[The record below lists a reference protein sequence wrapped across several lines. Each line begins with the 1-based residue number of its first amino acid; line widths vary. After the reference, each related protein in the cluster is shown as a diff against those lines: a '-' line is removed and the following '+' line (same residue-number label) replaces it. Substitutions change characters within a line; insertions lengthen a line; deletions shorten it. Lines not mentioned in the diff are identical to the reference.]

1 MGQTVRVAVKFR
13 TWQSTGRARIKAWC
27 APPVTFSKCTSP
39 LRLKAW
45 YPNHHYH
52 PGACE
57 KCRTLGPKLLSQN
70 LQLNKTPPDNF
81 CAYVLLCAS
90 VVPSVKWGLKWVHV
104 YVVVLRTQFA
114 ALIIYSLLLLLKQL
128 TQGKTD
134 SWAIPSPPP
143 FSTPEV
149 GGPCEDQEPEAHR
162 NAVICPR
169 SK

>member
-1 MGQTVRVAVKFR
+1 M
-13 TWQSTGRARIKAWC
+13 
-27 APPVTFSKCTSP
+27 
-39 LRLKAW
+39 
-45 YPNHHYH
+45 
-52 PGACE
+52 
-57 KCRTLGPKLLSQN
+57 
-70 LQLNKTPPDNF
+70 
-81 CAYVLLCAS
+81 LLCAS

-169 SK
+169 PK